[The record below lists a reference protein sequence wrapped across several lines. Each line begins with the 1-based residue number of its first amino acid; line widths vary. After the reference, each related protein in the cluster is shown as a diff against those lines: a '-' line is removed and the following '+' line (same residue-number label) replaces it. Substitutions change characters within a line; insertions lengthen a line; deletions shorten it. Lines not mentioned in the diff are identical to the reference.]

1 MMRSLS
7 TIALCCL
14 FSLTSCETRN
24 STSSSKKQVENQSEI
39 VDATVDRFTLSDNTV
54 PSNPNQTISDDFGR
68 GLLPQ
73 NGIKGEVIRHS
84 FNPVY
89 FAFNMADINSREQGK
104 LRMLAGFLES
114 NPNLYLIVQGHSDEK
129 GSAEY
134 NRALSQKRAISVKQT
149 LGQYSQSIATRVS
162 TVGYGEE
169 KPSDTSDTNKA
180 HAKNRRAELVIISKR

>member
-1 MMRSLS
+1 M
-7 TIALCCL
+7 
-14 FSLTSCETRN
+14 
-24 STSSSKKQVENQSEI
+24 SSAKSNDQKVKQSEI
-39 VDATVDRFTLSDNTV
+39 IDATVDRFTLADNTV
-54 PSNPNQTISDDFGR
+54 PSNPNQTIGDDFSR
-68 GLLPQ
+68 GILPQ
-73 NGIKGEVIRHS
+73 NGIKGEIIRHN

-114 NPNLYLIVQGHSDEK
+114 NPNLYLVVEGHSDEK

-149 LGQYSQSIATRVS
+149 LGQYSQGIATRIS

-169 KPSDTSDTNKA
+169 KPSDNSDTNEA